1 MFFLSHFFLLR
12 YSYKIIKQ
20 KSSSAGL
27 QCKRSDI
34 NFVCLFVENLQAWF
48 KEMSNQI
55 TSLSYDDST
64 SAGRKMVQLIQ
75 ALEEVANYHFAV
87 SLKGHCHLFLASVW
101 KANRHICITGS
112 LNIQVVNK
120 SYEFAS
126 GKFDTFKG
134 CVFTL
139 FKNLYLHSV
148 TTVVYNT
155 SRFKSF
161 IS

>member
-1 MFFLSHFFLLR
+1 MLFLSHFFLLR

-20 KSSSAGL
+20 KSSSARL

-75 ALEEVANYHFAV
+75 ALEEVA
-87 SLKGHCHLFLASVW
+87 
-101 KANRHICITGS
+101 
-112 LNIQVVNK
+112 
-120 SYEFAS
+120 
-126 GKFDTFKG
+126 
-134 CVFTL
+134 
-139 FKNLYLHSV
+139 
-148 TTVVYNT
+148 
-155 SRFKSF
+155 
-161 IS
+161 